1 MKHVI
6 DKVCVL
12 NVIKKN
18 MLKLVYN
25 ESESMVD
32 VCVVIVASWLQ
43 VNKLII
49 TKSNKQM
56 RSKERNKIRKLI
68 LCKALF
74 HVVSKA

>member
-1 MKHVI
+1 MKHVR

-43 VNKLII
+43 VDKLII
-49 TKSNKQM
+49 TKSNNQM

>member
-1 MKHVI
+1 MKHVR

-49 TKSNKQM
+49 TKSNNQM
-56 RSKERNKIRKLI
+56 RSKERNKIKKLI